1 MNLKDRRL
9 HILATSV
16 RGAYIGGFSNG
27 QSKAVVHDLVLLVR
41 QEGLCDVHNLRL
53 NVYVVCCMY
62 LNAKNNLVS
71 HQFVHSASLY
81 RGDERA
87 GIVVEM
93 LHLHRAT
100 PPGSANSSLEE
111 REGEGSK
118 ERGGGGLPM

>member
-1 MNLKDRRL
+1 
-9 HILATSV
+9 
-16 RGAYIGGFSNG
+16 
-27 QSKAVVHDLVLLVR
+27 
-41 QEGLCDVHNLRL
+41 
-53 NVYVVCCMY
+53 MY

-100 PPGSANSSLEE
+100 PPG
-111 REGEGSK
+111 GEGG
-118 ERGGGGLPM
+118 RGQQGTGGGGGGGGGAYVTDKIEMRVSEHLTPLYSCNYFGAL